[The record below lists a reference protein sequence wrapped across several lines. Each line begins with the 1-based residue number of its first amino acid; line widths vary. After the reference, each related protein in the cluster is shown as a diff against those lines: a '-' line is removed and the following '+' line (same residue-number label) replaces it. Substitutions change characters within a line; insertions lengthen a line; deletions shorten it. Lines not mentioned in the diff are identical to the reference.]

1 MNGWE
6 WEASMD
12 VWTAPFTCHDSW
24 HVCVTR
30 EKNILLHQSQNV
42 PIFLTVWIMTGDGSL
57 QFSGSRQFLMSRVR
71 AGSGDTFTWRSEDS
85 LDLIPVKFFLVASHS
100 NESSE
105 EEKVTGDNIFLK

>member
-1 MNGWE
+1 M
-6 WEASMD
+6 
-12 VWTAPFTCHDSW
+12 TR
-24 HVCVTR
+24 VCDTQG
-30 EKNILLHQSQNV
+30 NILLHQSQNV

-100 NESSE
+100 YESSE